1 MYIRVCVC
9 VCVRVRV
16 CTNHTGKAMVNEKA
30 EALVQSAQTQIERRA
45 SLGDRES
52 SGGASGGHCDAI
64 IPFALR
70 AGHKGG
76 GLSQHAEAFYS
87 ALGAQ
92 PIDLYNLK
100 RAGFFGVP
108 DDAAHLRSSYWKL
121 ALRFIFFLE
130 CPTTRR

>member
-1 MYIRVCVC
+1 
-9 VCVRVRV
+9 
-16 CTNHTGKAMVNEKA
+16 MVTEKA
-30 EALVQSAQTQIERRA
+30 EALVQSAQTQIHTQIERRA
-45 SLGDRES
+45 SLGDS
-52 SGGASGGHCDAI
+52 CGG
-64 IPFALR
+64 R
-70 AGHKGG
+70 KGG

-121 ALRFIFFLE
+121 ALRFVSFPPFFLSA
-130 CPTTRR
+130 RRLY